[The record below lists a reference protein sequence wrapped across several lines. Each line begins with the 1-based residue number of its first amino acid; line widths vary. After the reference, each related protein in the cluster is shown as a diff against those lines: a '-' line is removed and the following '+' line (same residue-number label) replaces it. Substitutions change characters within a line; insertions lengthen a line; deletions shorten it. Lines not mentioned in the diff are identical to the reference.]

1 MNNYF
6 LILFASIKINNMMI
20 HGLQLWSIDYR
31 YMTSI
36 SFISDIPLKLL
47 PLVTLL
53 WVDDLG
59 LG

>member
-1 MNNYF
+1 MYN
-6 LILFASIKINNMMI
+6 MI

-47 PLVTLL
+47 LFVTPL
-53 WVDDLG
+53 WVNDLG

>member
-1 MNNYF
+1 MT
-6 LILFASIKINNMMI
+6 

-31 YMTSI
+31 LKTSI

-47 PLVTLL
+47 PFL
-53 WVDDLG
+53 WVGDLG